1 MEAQEPTPLAATSA
15 ESWKQAAK
23 KEQESYPL
31 EVPSGNVALV
41 RKVSGEEFVASG
53 WIPNPLIQV
62 IEDLMGIEDDEERT
76 VEAAKKVTADRLLS
90 MSELVDRVVVG
101 CTIQPN
107 VQPIPLCKK
116 CELLYYSKVHSGED
130 MKSSKGKIELAAH
143 SYKEPGRDESLLYV
157 DEVMWDD
164 KFAIYEF
171 ALSEANAFVR
181 FHSEQEADVESVP
194 NSKDVQRKAKS
205 TAGSG

>member
-15 ESWKQAAK
+15 ESWKQAARQ
-23 KEQESYPL
+23 EHESYPL

-41 RKVSGEEFVASG
+41 RKVSGEEFIASG

-76 VEAAKKVTADRLLS
+76 EEAAKKVTADRLRA

-101 CTIQPN
+101 CTVQPN
-107 VQPIPLCKK
+107 VQPIPVCKK
-116 CELLYYSKVHSGED
+116 CELVYYNDVHTGED
-130 MKSSKGKIELAAH
+130 MKDKKGKVELAAH
-143 SYKEPGRDESLLYV
+143 DYKDPGRDEALLYV
-157 DEVMWDD
+157 DEVIWDD
-164 KFAIYEF
+164 KFAVYEF

-181 FHSEQEADVESVP
+181 FHSEQEAAVEHVP
-194 NSKDVQRKAKS
+194 DRKVVQRKTKS
-205 TAGSG
+205 AAGS